1 MLIGRAMSMM
11 TVTVGVLCGVRLTM
25 AKGSGGFTHTTERH
39 GHAPWVWGG
48 YAMSHRFLPH
58 LGGAHRGGFHHCQ
71 MRAGIRRCAF
81 MVLGCRAIGKTACGK
96 GIMDNIECI
105 YVAGMGDG
113 AMNDS
118 EARA

>member
-1 MLIGRAMSMM
+1 MLIGHAMSMM

-58 LGGAHRGGFHHCQ
+58 LRGAHRGGFHHCQ
-71 MRAGIRRCAF
+71 TRARIRSCGF
-81 MVLGCRAIGKTACGK
+81 MVLGCRAVANGAWEEDKL
-96 GIMDNIECI
+96 MDNIE
-105 YVAGMGDG
+105 YNYTRRGGWVTVQ
-113 AMNDS
+113 
-118 EARA
+118 